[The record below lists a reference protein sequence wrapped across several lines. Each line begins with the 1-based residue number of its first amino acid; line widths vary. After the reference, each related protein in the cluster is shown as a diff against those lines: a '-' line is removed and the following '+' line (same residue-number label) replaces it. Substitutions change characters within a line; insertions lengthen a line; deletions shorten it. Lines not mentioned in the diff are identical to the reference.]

1 MNLHEEKDEPRAE
14 RRPAWSG
21 LLLGSLLMIFLAAF
35 LYVAYLF
42 LSWGQSALA
51 QTPDMPPLSL
61 PKLIRPATDSQR
73 AAAASA
79 GGQLFQ
85 PVQQG
90 QADEPQDAVS
100 RTTVLLMGVDAR
112 PGQKIARTDTVIVLT
127 INPQTGSAGILSIP
141 RDLKVKPPLVS
152 NEMKIN
158 TVYPT
163 GEAIG
168 YAGGGAGLLSE
179 TVSDLIGYPIDY
191 YVRVNFE
198 GFKDIIDLIG
208 GVEIDV
214 SKEIYDDKYPDNNY
228 GYEPPVHFLPG
239 RQTMDGDRALKY
251 ARTRH
256 ADNDYMRA
264 ARQQQVIMAI
274 KDKITQPGVMAS
286 LLPRLPGLAIAMA
299 NSVQT
304 DMPMDKAIA
313 LARGVDK
320 VDLQNVTRVVIDQK
334 MGQVLQNDPRLGYTL
349 VPDLNK
355 VRAAANAIFADAPE
369 GPSPEEIA
377 RQTIQAEAARITV
390 LNGTQEKG
398 LASKTQSKLL
408 TGGFNV
414 TMVGNADRAD
424 YSDTWLV
431 TYGDQAPATVEALVQ
446 WFNIPA
452 DHIRSEPPSKQMDI
466 TVIVG
471 NDQAQAA
478 VAQQ

>member
-1 MNLHEEKDEPRAE
+1 MSLQEQRDEPRPGG
-14 RRPAWSG
+14 RPVWSG

-61 PKLIRPATDSQR
+61 PKLVRPATDNQQ
-73 AAAASA
+73 AAESS

-85 PVQQG
+85 PAQRG
-90 QADEPQDAVS
+90 QIAEPQATAG

-112 PGQKIARTDTVIVLT
+112 PGQKIARTDTIIVLT
-127 INPQTGSAGILSIP
+127 LNPETGSAGMLSIP
-141 RDLKVKPPLVS
+141 RDLKVKPPLVK

-163 GEAIG
+163 GETIG
-168 YAGGGAGLLSE
+168 YAGGGAALLNE

-191 YVRVNFE
+191 YVRVNFD

-208 GVEIDV
+208 GIEVDV
-214 SKEIYDDKYPDNNY
+214 PYEIYDDKYPDNNY

-313 LARGVDK
+313 LARGVDT

-334 MGQVLQNDPRLGYTL
+334 MGQVIQNDPKLGYTL

-355 VRAAANAIFADAPE
+355 VRAAANAIFANAPE
-369 GPSPEEIA
+369 GPSPEEMA
-377 RQTIQAEAARITV
+377 RQSIQVEAARITV
-390 LNGTQEKG
+390 LNGSQEMG
-398 LASKTQSKLL
+398 LASKTQSKLM
-408 TGGFNV
+408 TSGFNV
-414 TMVGNADRAD
+414 TTVGNADRAD
-424 YSDTWLV
+424 YPDTWLI
-431 TYGDQAPATVEALVQ
+431 TYGDQTPATVEALVQ
-446 WFNIPA
+446 RFNIPA
-452 DHIRSEPPSKQMDI
+452 DHIRSEPPSEQTDI
-466 TVIVG
+466 TIIVG
-471 NDQAQAA
+471 NDQAQT